1 MASMDQL
8 YQSVIIEH
16 DRSPRNFRK
25 LDAPT
30 HHAEGYNPLCGDEVA
45 VEFVVGDDGRIVEAA
60 FQGRG
65 CAVSKASASM
75 MTAAVQGKTVAEAR
89 ELSGLFQALL
99 KKETTDEAKLGKL
112 KVFAG
117 LAEYPMRVKCATM
130 VWHAMKAALGRERSE
145 TGDQRPESQP
155 PISDR

>member
-25 LDAPT
+25 LEAPT
-30 HHAEGYNPLCGDEVA
+30 HHAEGRNPLCGDQVEL
-45 VEFVVGDDGRIVEAA
+45 EFVVGDDGTITEAA

-75 MTAAVQGKTVAEAR
+75 LTTAVKGKTVAEAGALAK
-89 ELSGLFQALL
+89 EFHALL
-99 KKETTDEAKLGKL
+99 TGGTADEASLGKL

-117 LAEYPMRVKCATM
+117 LAAYPMRVKCATM
-130 VWHAMKAALGRERSE
+130 AWHAMNEALGRGS
-145 TGDQRPESQP
+145 
-155 PISDR
+155 

>member
-1 MASMDQL
+1 MATMDQL

-25 LDAPT
+25 LDTPT
-30 HHAEGYNPLCGDEVA
+30 HHAEGHNPLCGDEVEL
-45 VEFVVGDDGRIVEAA
+45 EFVVDAEGRIVEAA

-75 MTAAVQGKTVAEAR
+75 LTMAVQGKTVDEAR
-89 ELSGLFQALL
+89 ELGLLFQALL
-99 KKETTDEAKLGKL
+99 KHEPTDEARLGKL

-117 LAEYPMRVKCATM
+117 LGAYPMRVKCATM
-130 VWHAMKAALGRERSE
+130 AWHAMKEALSR
-145 TGDQRPESQP
+145 
-155 PISDR
+155 

>member
-1 MASMDQL
+1 MATMDQL

-25 LDAPT
+25 LEAPT
-30 HHAEGYNPLCGDEVA
+30 HHVEARNPLCGDEVNL
-45 VEFVVGDDGRIVEAA
+45 EFVVDAEGRITDVG

-75 MTAAVQGKTVAEAR
+75 LTTAIKGKTIAEAR
-89 ELSGLFQALL
+89 ELADQFQALL
-99 KKETTDEAKLGKL
+99 TGKGADEAALGKL

-117 LAEYPMRVKCATM
+117 LAAYPMRVKCATM
-130 VWHAMKAALGRERSE
+130 AWHGLKDALK
-145 TGDQRPESQP
+145 
-155 PISDR
+155 

>member
-1 MASMDQL
+1 MATMDQL

-30 HHAEGYNPLCGDEVA
+30 HHAEGHNPLCGDEVEL
-45 VEFVVGDDGRIVEAA
+45 EFVVDADSKIVEAA

-75 MTAAVQGKTVAEAR
+75 LTMAVQGKTIAEAR
-89 ELSGLFQALL
+89 ELGHLFQALL
-99 KKETTDEAKLGKL
+99 KHEPTDEARLGKL

-117 LAEYPMRVKCATM
+117 LGAYPMRVKCATM
-130 VWHAMKAALGRERSE
+130 AWHAMNAALRAERTE
-145 TGDQRPESQP
+145 DGG
-155 PISDR
+155 

>member
-1 MASMDQL
+1 MATMDQL

-16 DRSPRNFRK
+16 DRSPRNYRK

-30 HHAEGYNPLCGDEVA
+30 HHAEGHNPLCGDEVEL
-45 VEFVVGDDGRIVEAA
+45 EFVVGPDGKIVEAG

-75 MTAAVQGKTVAEAR
+75 LTMAVQGKTVEEAR
-89 ELSGLFQALL
+89 ELGTLFQALL
-99 KKETTDEAKLGKL
+99 KHEPTDEAKLGKL

-117 LAEYPMRVKCATM
+117 LGAYPMRVKCATM
-130 VWHAMKAALGRERSE
+130 AWHAMHAALRA
-145 TGDQRPESQP
+145 QRTE
-155 PISDR
+155 DGG

>member
-1 MASMDQL
+1 MATMDQL

-25 LDAPT
+25 LEAPT
-30 HHAEGYNPLCGDEVA
+30 HHAEGHNPLCGDEVE
-45 VEFVVGDDGRIVEAA
+45 VEFLVGEDGRILEAA

-75 MTAAVQGKTVAEAR
+75 LTAAVQGKTVAEAR
-89 ELSGLFQALL
+89 ELAALFQALL
-99 KKETTDEAKLGKL
+99 KQEPTDEAKLGKL

-117 LAEYPMRVKCATM
+117 LGAYPMRVKCATM
-130 VWHAMKAALGRERSE
+130 VWHAMKAALEAPR
-145 TGDQRPESQP
+145 
-155 PISDR
+155 

>member
-1 MASMDQL
+1 MATMDQL
-8 YQSVIIEH
+8 YQGVIIEH

-30 HHAEGYNPLCGDEVA
+30 HHLEARNPLCGDEVSL
-45 VEFVVGDDGRIVEAA
+45 ELVVDDQDRIVDAA

-75 MTAAVQGKTVAEAR
+75 LTVAVQGKTVPEAR
-89 ELSGLFQALL
+89 ELARQFQALL
-99 KKETTDEAKLGKL
+99 RGEPADEGRLGKL

-117 LAEYPMRVKCATM
+117 LSAYPMRVKCATM
-130 VWHAMKAALGRERSE
+130 VWHALNEALHNNKAG
-145 TGDQRPESQP
+145 
-155 PISDR
+155 